1 MYRYC
6 SASPRCGTC
15 LRYPAAGAARSRSPL
30 SPRHPPSLCSVGSRF
45 RALSSFHSHALR
57 HLPPLCCGRSRSQP
71 SASTQAICHR
81 DLSSSPLGGCRCAL
95 CRQSNR
101 SVLLPPLGGSYPA
114 QPAADPGLLLVG
126 AGNNSTPRCP
136 PSKSS
141 SLHRSAHRTPGT
153 PRCRRRLSHPAAA
166 FQHFEPTFVTVFS
179 FLAAGSLLT
188 YNNQLRFVTFRQTL
202 CRLFPYGLPL
212 GLPSRLPPRLLLHLH
227 AIAAGRN
234 HLQPIAGK
242 IIQSHPVFSDFLRV
256 ISVFSSPRCPY
267 FLAVF
272 RFLFQQRVGTM
283 RKTCFTSILI
293 DHHQKTASAGS

>member
-1 MYRYC
+1 MFFLR
-6 SASPRCGTC
+6 SAALTLRSLLQIPASC
-15 LRYPAAGAARSRSPL
+15 LSAQGITARL
-30 SPRHPPSLCSVGSRF
+30 S
-45 RALSSFHSHALR
+45 A
-57 HLPPLCCGRSRSQP
+57 
-71 SASTQAICHR
+71 
-81 DLSSSPLGGCRCAL
+81 
-95 CRQSNR
+95 
-101 SVLLPPLGGSYPA
+101 
-114 QPAADPGLLLVG
+114 
-126 AGNNSTPRCP
+126 

-153 PRCRRRLSHPAAA
+153 PRCRLRLSNPAAA

-179 FLAAGSLLT
+179 FLPAGSLLT
-188 YNNQLRFVTFRQTL
+188 YNYQLRFVTFRQIL
-202 CRLFPYGLPL
+202 CRRFPYGRPL

-283 RKTCFTSILI
+283 RKTCFHKHP
-293 DHHQKTASAGS
+293 D

>member
-1 MYRYC
+1 MRRHR
-6 SASPRCGTC
+6 SVSPRCGTC
-15 LRYPAAGAARSRSPL
+15 LRFPAAGAARSRSPL
-30 SPRHPPSLCSVGSRF
+30 SPRHPPSLCSVGSRS
-45 RALSSFHSHALR
+45 RVPSSFHPHALR
-57 HLPPLCCGRSRSQP
+57 HLTTRSARVRSRSQP
-71 SASTQAICHR
+71 LFSIVPG
-81 DLSSSPLGGCRCAL
+81 LSSEPSSQPLGGCRCAL
-95 CRQSNR
+95 CRRNNC

-114 QPAADPGLLLVG
+114 QPAADPDLLLVG
-126 AGNNSTPRCP
+126 AGNNS
-136 PSKSS
+136 
-141 SLHRSAHRTPGT
+141 T

-179 FLAAGSLLT
+179 FFPAGSLLT
-188 YNNQLRFVTFRQTL
+188 YNYQLRFVTFRQTL

-283 RKTCFTSILI
+283 RKTCFHKHP
-293 DHHQKTASAGS
+293 D